1 MGRKILSPYRSRSR
15 ARTLWLPIAV
25 ALAGVVVAACTVKP
39 IGWAPSAGTGSGNNG
54 GGAFDAKAYVT
65 SIWSSQVLSTFDAKS
80 VDAATLLAALIA
92 DPVAAEKKYGNQA
105 ADNGPY
111 SFMIKGSGK
120 VLEAGA
126 DGLAVD
132 LAPPDGK
139 ADVTINTGPV
149 ILGTALR
156 DAVGFIKFGDFTNQ
170 IDYAQVS
177 TEMKNEVKTTVF
189 ASFDA
194 TNAVGKTVSFEGAFA
209 LSDRTS
215 ITAASI
221 VIVPVRLTVGNGQ

>member
-1 MGRKILSPYRSRSR
+1 
-15 ARTLWLPIAV
+15 
-25 ALAGVVVAACTVKP
+25 VVVAACTVKP
-39 IGWAPSAGTGSGNNG
+39 IGWQPSAGTGGGNA
-54 GGAFDAKAYVT
+54 GGAFDAKAYVAG
-65 SIWSSQVLSTFDAKS
+65 IWDSKVLSTFDSKS
-80 VDAATLLAALIA
+80 VDAATLLAAFIA

-120 VLEAGA
+120 VLDAGA

-177 TEMKNEVKTTVF
+177 TEMKNQVKTTVF

-194 TNAVGKTVSFEGAFA
+194 ANAVGKTVDFEGAYA
-209 LSDRTS
+209 LSG
-215 ITAASI
+215 TAAPTTAVSI
-221 VIVPVRLTVGNGQ
+221 VIVPVRLTVSSGQ

>member
-1 MGRKILSPYRSRSR
+1 MGRRLRSPHRSRSR
-15 ARTLWLPIAV
+15 GRTPWLPLV
-25 ALAGVVVAACTVKP
+25 AALVSVVVASCTVRP
-39 IGWAPSAGTGSGNNG
+39 IGWEPSAGTGSGDNG
-54 GGAFDAKAYVT
+54 GGVFDAKAYVT
-65 SIWSSQVLSTFDAKS
+65 SIWSSKVLPTFDAKS
-80 VDAATLLAALIA
+80 VDAATLIAALAA
-92 DPVAAEKKYGNQA
+92 DPATAEKQYGTQA
-105 ADNGPY
+105 ADGGPY

-170 IDYAQVS
+170 VDYAQVS
-177 TEMKNEVKTTVF
+177 TEMKNEVKTTVL

-194 TNAVGKTVSFEGAFA
+194 TKAVGKTVDFEGALA
-209 LSDRTS
+209 LSDTTS

-221 VIVPVRLTVGNGQ
+221 VIVPVRLTVGSGQ

>member
-1 MGRKILSPYRSRSR
+1 MGRGILSPYRSGSR
-15 ARTLWLPIAV
+15 GRTLWLPLAV
-25 ALAGVVVAACTVKP
+25 ALAGVVAAACTVKP
-39 IGWAPSAGTGSGNNG
+39 IGWQPSAGTGGGNA

-65 SIWSSQVLSTFDAKS
+65 SIWSSQVLPTFDVKS

-194 TNAVGKTVSFEGAFA
+194 TNALGKTVSFEGAFA
-209 LSDRTS
+209 LSDTTS

>member
-1 MGRKILSPYRSRSR
+1 
-15 ARTLWLPIAV
+15 
-25 ALAGVVVAACTVKP
+25 
-39 IGWAPSAGTGSGNNG
+39 
-54 GGAFDAKAYVT
+54 
-65 SIWSSQVLSTFDAKS
+65 
-80 VDAATLLAALIA
+80 
-92 DPVAAEKKYGNQA
+92 
-105 ADNGPY
+105 
-111 SFMIKGSGK
+111 

-177 TEMKNEVKTTVF
+177 TEMKNQVKTTVF
-189 ASFDA
+189 TSFDA
-194 TNAVGKTVSFEGAFA
+194 ANAAGKTLDFEGAYA
-209 LSDRTS
+209 LSGTAAPT
-215 ITAASI
+215 TAASI
-221 VIVPVRLTVGNGQ
+221 VIVPVRLTVSSGQ